1 MELLSITEVSVLY
14 NKPRNTVASA
24 VQRKW
29 LKSTKNQHKEHF
41 IHKSDAE
48 FYFNGPPF
56 PSWWSFQQIAEIGI
70 PITILYTMKD
80 RYDFRWIL
88 WRKNLYAYVL
98 GARGIEGHLKAIGFL
113 SNKVPMI
120 QMERPNTE

>member
-41 IHKSDAE
+41 IHKGDAE
-48 FYFNGPPF
+48 FYFNGPP
-56 PSWWSFQQIAEIGI
+56 P
-70 PITILYTMKD
+70 
-80 RYDFRWIL
+80 
-88 WRKNLYAYVL
+88 
-98 GARGIEGHLKAIGFL
+98 FL
-113 SNKVPMI
+113 AGGVFNKSRQLVYPLPFFI
-120 QMERPNTE
+120 R

>member
-41 IHKSDAE
+41 IHKGDAE
-48 FYFNGPPF
+48 FYFNGPPPLSLLVEF
-56 PSWWSFQQIAEIGI
+56 STNRGNWYIHYHS
-70 PITILYTMKD
+70 LYD
-80 RYDFRWIL
+80 
-88 WRKNLYAYVL
+88 
-98 GARGIEGHLKAIGFL
+98 
-113 SNKVPMI
+113 
-120 QMERPNTE
+120 ERPV